1 MFANQDLYVMFKIFD
16 PMASAT
22 TYGQRPTFV
31 GAKQWA
37 MVEGENWVPYTLY
50 I

>member
-1 MFANQDLYVMFKIFD
+1 MSCFKNFE

-22 TYGQRPTFV
+22 TYGPRTTFV

-37 MVEGENWVPYTLY
+37 TTTEGENCGYNPTLGTINDVY
-50 I
+50 